1 MNVCRVCMCF
11 LAFDLYM
18 YIVYFD
24 YANLSMKINTHTSY
38 HNIAYVM
45 YIIYI
50 ERVIFSFKSYQFIAV
65 KMHRHSASHCY
76 A

>member
-24 YANLSMKINTHTSY
+24 YANLSIKINTHTFY
-38 HNIAYVM
+38 HNIACVM

-50 ERVIFSFKSYQFIAV
+50 ERVIFFHLKVINL
-65 KMHRHSASHCY
+65 
-76 A
+76 

>member
-1 MNVCRVCMCF
+1 MNVCRVWMCF

-24 YANLSMKINTHTSY
+24 YANLSIKINTHTFH

-50 ERVIFSFKSYQFIAV
+50 ERVFFFI
-65 KMHRHSASHCY
+65 
-76 A
+76 